1 MSLGLTNQFACTLLG
16 SCGLKQKKKGQIVL
30 LYHVRFPSIRPEP
43 VERYIVVQQVHHE
56 RKVRTMATILTHG
69 NKATIIDQS
78 QKEALIKEIIQKI
91 HKQQGADPKRVLLL
105 PPDIT
110 RFHSDAGNLTQIL
123 YRLLSPQA
131 HIDIMPTIG
140 THFPM
145 TEVEIREMFGKEIPL
160 DRFKTHDWKN
170 DIRIMGEI
178 PVEKIRDFSEGTL
191 DYPMQVA
198 VNNLLFDGQYDLI
211 LSIGQIV
218 PHEVIGMA
226 NYTKNIC
233 VGIGGS
239 DMINKSHFLGAV
251 YGMEKM
257 MGRIDTPVRKAL
269 NYAFE
274 TFLGDLP
281 IYFIMTVMGK
291 EENSLVMRGLY
302 CGDDEA
308 YRMAATL
315 SQQVNLDLLDEPLEK
330 VVVYLDP
337 AEFKS
342 TWLGNKAVY
351 RLRMAM
357 ADNGELIILAPG
369 LKSFGEDAEND
380 RLIRKYGYHGTPATL
395 KAVEENAEL
404 RESLGAAAHLIHGSS
419 EGRFSVTYCPGPHVS
434 REEIEAVGFN
444 YEPYED
450 VKQMYDP
457 ETLEDGWNT
466 LPSGEKIF
474 YVSNPALGLWALK
487 RQFAS

>member
-1 MSLGLTNQFACTLLG
+1 M
-16 SCGLKQKKKGQIVL
+16 
-30 LYHVRFPSIRPEP
+30 P
-43 VERYIVVQQVHHE
+43 
-56 RKVRTMATILTHG
+56 TILCHG
-69 NKATIIDQS
+69 SKDTIIDQP
-78 QKEALIKEIIQKI
+78 QKEVFIKEIIQKI
-91 HKQQGADPKRVLLL
+91 SEQQGIEPKRILLL

-123 YRLLSPQA
+123 FKLLSPKV

-140 THFPM
+140 THFAM
-145 TEVEIREMFGKEIPL
+145 TEEEIREMFGKEIPL

-170 DIRIMGEI
+170 DVRVMGE
-178 PVEKIRDFSEGTL
+178 VAAEKIREFSEGAL
-191 DYPMQVA
+191 DYPMQVT

-233 VGIGGS
+233 VGVGGS

-269 NYAFE
+269 NYAFD
-274 TFLGDLP
+274 TFLGELP

-291 EENSLVMRGLY
+291 ERDTLVMRGLY
-302 CGDDEA
+302 CGDDDDA

-315 SQQVNLDLLDEPLEK
+315 SQQVNLDLLDEPLDK

-342 TWLGNKAVY
+342 TWLGNKAIY

-369 LKSFGEDAEND
+369 LKDFGEDSEND
-380 RLIRKYGYHGTPATL
+380 RLIRKYGYNGTPATL

-419 EGRFSVTYCPGPHVS
+419 EGRFNVTYCPGSHVS
-434 REEIEAVGFN
+434 REEIESVGFSYN
-444 YEPYED
+444 PYED
-450 VKQMYDP
+450 VKQTYNP

-466 LPSGEKIF
+466 LPDGEKIF

-487 RQFAS
+487 HQFNS